1 MLEKPGTER
10 ANLTNKSMTNKQK
23 QQQKRAAIV
32 EAIERSHKHMA
43 VKMPAA
49 YHSQLKS
56 EAKDKGMLL
65 SGYVLGLIKLGKG
78 EA

>member
-10 ANLTNKSMTNKQK
+10 ANLTNKFMTNKLKQK
-23 QQQKRAAIV
+23 QRRAVIAETIT
-32 EAIERSHKHMA
+32 RSHKHMA
-43 VKMPAA
+43 VKMPSA

>member
-1 MLEKPGTER
+1 
-10 ANLTNKSMTNKQK
+10 MTNKLKQK
-23 QQQKRAAIV
+23 QRRAIIAETIT
-32 EAIERSHKHMA
+32 RSHKHMA
-43 VKMPAA
+43 VKMPSA

-65 SGYVLGLIKLGKG
+65 SGYVLALIKLGKG

>member
-1 MLEKPGTER
+1 
-10 ANLTNKSMTNKQK
+10 MTNKLKQK
-23 QQQKRAAIV
+23 TRRAAIA
-32 EAIERSHKHMA
+32 ETIERSHKHMA

-49 YHSQLKS
+49 YHNQLKS

>member
-1 MLEKPGTER
+1 
-10 ANLTNKSMTNKQK
+10 
-23 QQQKRAAIV
+23 
-32 EAIERSHKHMA
+32 MA

-49 YHSQLKS
+49 YHNQLKS

>member
-1 MLEKPGTER
+1 
-10 ANLTNKSMTNKQK
+10 MTNKLKQK
-23 QQQKRAAIV
+23 TRRAIIA
-32 EAIERSHKHMA
+32 ETIERSHKHMA

-49 YHSQLKS
+49 YHRQLKS

-65 SGYVLGLIKLGKG
+65 SGYVLGLIKIGKG

>member
-1 MLEKPGTER
+1 
-10 ANLTNKSMTNKQK
+10 MTNKIRQK
-23 QQQKRAAIV
+23 QRRAIIA
-32 EAIERSHKHMA
+32 ETIERSHKHMA

-49 YHSQLKS
+49 YHAKLKT